1 MFSMFIVIFYLVVI
15 FIIGIFTSKMVKD
28 RAGFFVAS
36 RRLGILTTTSSLT
49 ATSIG
54 GSATIAASIYVYT
67 KGLPGMWMNLSAG
80 IGLILLGITFAGK
93 VREMNVFSLP
103 EMIQIMYSR
112 RVRICASILV
122 VIAEIAWLALLIQA
136 MQIFINSISGINP
149 VTAIYI
155 STFIIIAYTVL
166 GGQFG
171 VSYSDIL
178 QMFIMFFGILLMVG
192 MVITK
197 AKFFSVINSIPPSML
212 TFPVGV
218 HMGIIDLIALF
229 FLMGLPHMVGSDI
242 YAKVLSAKDVKTARM
257 ACLLSGLL
265 RIFWGGAI
273 TIISLGALIL
283 MPDLENPSIILP
295 EMILR
300 LFNPYISGIMV
311 AAFLAAMMSSADT
324 VVLTGATVL
333 SNDIFS
339 FSEKNKSNL
348 LIIRLLVLCIGIM
361 GLFLALYLRDIIKTL
376 ELAYT
381 VFASGLII
389 PFIAGFYKEK
399 LRVDEKGAL
408 ASMVGGGGLA
418 LLMKLRVVKI
428 FPAVDPVLIGMGAG
442 TVLLFFPVIF
452 SRR

>member
-1 MFSMFIVIFYLVVI
+1 
-15 FIIGIFTSKMVKD
+15 
-28 RAGFFVAS
+28 
-36 RRLGILTTTSSLT
+36 
-49 ATSIG
+49 
-54 GSATIAASIYVYT
+54 
-67 KGLPGMWMNLSAG
+67 
-80 IGLILLGITFAGK
+80 
-93 VREMNVFSLP
+93 
-103 EMIQIMYSR
+103 
-112 RVRICASILV
+112 
-122 VIAEIAWLALLIQA
+122 
-136 MQIFINSISGINP
+136 
-149 VTAIYI
+149 
-155 STFIIIAYTVL
+155 
-166 GGQFG
+166 
-171 VSYSDIL
+171 
-178 QMFIMFFGILLMVG
+178 
-192 MVITK
+192 
-197 AKFFSVINSIPPSML
+197 
-212 TFPVGV
+212 
-218 HMGIIDLIALF
+218 
-229 FLMGLPHMVGSDI
+229 
-242 YAKVLSAKDVKTARM
+242 M

-399 LRVDEKGAL
+399 LRVDEKGA
-408 ASMVGGGGLA
+408 
-418 LLMKLRVVKI
+418 RVVKI